1 MDRNHLDLA
10 VELRHALHAHPEL
23 SNQEEWTRAELMRF
37 LRAHTKLAVIDRGD
51 WFYAVYRAPNPK
63 RRIAFRADHDALPIE
78 DACDV
83 PYASKIPGVGHKCG
97 HDGHSAA
104 LAAFAMEI
112 DKEGCSNEIYFIFQ
126 PAEETGD
133 GAVKCAPLITE
144 EKIDEVFAFH
154 NWPGYPLGTVCIWY
168 GAVNCASRGMT
179 IRMVGTPS
187 HASMPECGKNPAF
200 ALATMVN
207 EVPAL
212 LDLPWKGLV
221 LSTVIGLKVGEKAFG
236 TQASE
241 GELYLTIR
249 AEREAELN
257 LLAEKIEAM
266 AEREAA
272 RYGLAW
278 HVSYCDCFPETAN
291 DPTSTQKVREAAEKL
306 GYPIEVIE
314 RPERGSEDFGYF
326 LKRAPGAIFEIGAGV
341 DYPQL
346 HTAQFDFPDAL
357 IEPAVEIFKKLAAE

>member
-1 MDRNHLDLA
+1 MDRTHLELA
-10 VELRHALHAHPEL
+10 VELRRALHAHPEL
-23 SNQEEWTRAELMRF
+23 SNHEEWTRAELMRF
-37 LRAHTKLAVIDRGD
+37 LRVHTDLAVIDREN
-51 WFYAVYRAPNPK
+51 WFYAVYRAPDPK
-63 RRIAFRADHDALPIE
+63 RRIAFRADFDALPIE
-78 DACDV
+78 DACGA

-104 LAAFAMEI
+104 LAAFAMEV
-112 DKEGCSNEIYFIFQ
+112 DANGCENDVYFIFQ
-126 PAEETGD
+126 HAEETGY
-133 GAVKCAPLITE
+133 GAKECAPLITE

-154 NWPGYPLGTVCIWY
+154 NWPGYPLGAVCIRD

-200 ALATMVN
+200 ALATIVN

-212 LDLPWKGLV
+212 LDLPWKALV
-221 LSTVIGLKVGEKAFG
+221 LATVIGVKAGEKAFG

-249 AEREAELN
+249 AELEAELDA
-257 LLAEKIEAM
+257 LAEKIEAM
-266 AEREAA
+266 VQREAA
-272 RYGLAW
+272 RYGLEW
-278 HVSYCDCFPETAN
+278 SVEYCDCFPETAN
-291 DPTSTQKVREAAEKL
+291 DPASADKVRAAARALSCPVCEM
-306 GYPIEVIE
+306 E

-326 LKRAPGAIFEIGAGV
+326 LKRAPGAIFELGAGE

-346 HTAQFDFPDAL
+346 HTAQFDFPDTL
-357 IEPAVEIFKKLAAE
+357 IEIAVAMFTRLAAG

>member
-112 DKEGCSNEIYFIFQ
+112 DKEGCSNDIYFIFQ

-168 GAVNCASRGMT
+168 GAVNCARS
-179 IRMVGTPS
+179 P
-187 HASMPECGKNPAF
+187 
-200 ALATMVN
+200 
-207 EVPAL
+207 
-212 LDLPWKGLV
+212 
-221 LSTVIGLKVGEKAFG
+221 
-236 TQASE
+236 
-241 GELYLTIR
+241 R
-249 AEREAELN
+249 AA
-257 LLAEKIEAM
+257 
-266 AEREAA
+266 
-272 RYGLAW
+272 
-278 HVSYCDCFPETAN
+278 
-291 DPTSTQKVREAAEKL
+291 
-306 GYPIEVIE
+306 
-314 RPERGSEDFGYF
+314 
-326 LKRAPGAIFEIGAGV
+326 
-341 DYPQL
+341 
-346 HTAQFDFPDAL
+346 
-357 IEPAVEIFKKLAAE
+357 

>member
-1 MDRNHLDLA
+1 MDRNNLALA

-37 LRAHTKLAVIDRGD
+37 LRAHTSLAVIDRGN
-51 WFYAVYRAPNPK
+51 WFYAVYRAPQAK
-63 RRIAFRADHDALPIE
+63 RRIAYRADFDALPIE
-78 DACDV
+78 DACGA

-112 DKEGCSNEIYFIFQ
+112 DREGCPNDVYFVFQ
-126 PAEETGD
+126 HAEETGD
-133 GAVKCAPLITE
+133 GAKECAELITE

-187 HASMPECGKNPAF
+187 HASMPECGKNTAF
-200 ALATMVN
+200 ALAEMVN
-207 EVPAL
+207 EVPKL
-212 LDLPWKGLV
+212 LDLPWEGLV
-221 LSTVIGLKVGEKAFG
+221 LATVIGLNVGEKAFG

-249 AEREAELN
+249 AEREAELDRF
-257 LLAEKIEAM
+257 AEMIEAM
-266 AEREAA
+266 AERKAA
-272 RYGLAW
+272 GYGLAL
-278 HVSYCDCFPETAN
+278 SIAYCDCFPETAN
-291 DPTSTQKVREAAEKL
+291 DPASAEKVRAAADAL
-306 GYPIEVIE
+306 GYPVEVIE
-314 RPERGSEDFGYF
+314 QPERGSEDFGYF
-326 LKRAPGAIFEIGAGV
+326 LKRAPGAIFEIGAGE
-341 DYPQL
+341 DHPQL
-346 HTAQFDFPDAL
+346 HTAQFDFPDEL
-357 IEPAVEIFKKLAAE
+357 IEPAVELFKKLAAE